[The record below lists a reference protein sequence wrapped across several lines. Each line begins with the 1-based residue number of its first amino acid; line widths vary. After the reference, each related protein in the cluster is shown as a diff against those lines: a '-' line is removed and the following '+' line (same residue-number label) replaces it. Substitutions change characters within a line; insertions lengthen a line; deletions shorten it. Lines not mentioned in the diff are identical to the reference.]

1 MLHGYIMA
9 EYVLMVIVASP
20 CSWNINKKFA
30 NKHTYCTC
38 SLAKRVFNCNRWL
51 AVDEADGKVCVLL
64 CHNFIC
70 INTCEAKS
78 IIIWYHSPF
87 IVCGGGAGGKHI
99 ILRGSRGG
107 SVVAFIEFK
116 RGNIENWL
124 PINSLTPKIWL
135 LILPSSCYTFRWKSV
150 VRI

>member
-1 MLHGYIMA
+1 M
-9 EYVLMVIVASP
+9 
-20 CSWNINKKFA
+20 KDFA

-51 AVDEADGKVCVLL
+51 AVDEADGKVCLLL

-87 IVCGGGAGGKHI
+87 IVCGGGAGGGDHI
-99 ILRGSRGG
+99 VLRGSRGG
-107 SVVAFIEFK
+107 IS
-116 RGNIENWL
+116 G
-124 PINSLTPKIWL
+124 SLH
-135 LILPSSCYTFRWKSV
+135 RV
-150 VRI
+150 